1 MTTLGVSINKI
12 ISTFL
17 HVPLIPG
24 VILSRE
30 GSGVWAHNR
39 SAVPIFVNSPTLDV
53 PNSRTFSVFRIPPG
67 FSMQIFSWDLA
78 AVYAGLRDPA
88 CYDGPFDPHSVRLSL
103 GKGWGAGYGRQYV
116 ECCPCWLEVML
127 LPGRWGPAA
136 NTHTEITLLQHGRLS
151 RVLATTASQYKTRT
165 KKYGQWSS
173 EKKKCKS
180 MTFMWCHNIVPAHI
194 WMGLQSKF
202 VFVIQWQVFL
212 KNYRGCVIFGWGN
225 LEN

>member
-1 MTTLGVSINKI
+1 MSRYVDIHSVST
-12 ISTFL
+12 ISRYWQIYSIHIHL
-17 HVPLIPG
+17 HVPLVPG

-39 SAVPIFVNSPTLDV
+39 SSVPIFVNSPTLDV

-127 LPGRWGPAA
+127 LPGRWSRSQAA
-136 NTHTEITLLQHGRLS
+136 TLTQRSHFYNTVAWT
-151 RVLATTASQYKTRT
+151 AASQYKTRT
-165 KKYGQWSS
+165 KKNGVQRR
-173 EKKKCKS
+173 KCKS

-202 VFVIQWQVFL
+202 VFVIQWQVF
-212 KNYRGCVIFGWGN
+212 
-225 LEN
+225 

>member
-1 MTTLGVSINKI
+1 M
-12 ISTFL
+12 FL
-17 HVPLIPG
+17 FIPG

-127 LPGRWGPAA
+127 LPGR
-136 NTHTEITLLQHGRLS
+136 
-151 RVLATTASQYKTRT
+151 
-165 KKYGQWSS
+165 
-173 EKKKCKS
+173 
-180 MTFMWCHNIVPAHI
+180 
-194 WMGLQSKF
+194 
-202 VFVIQWQVFL
+202 
-212 KNYRGCVIFGWGN
+212 
-225 LEN
+225 